1 MLDQLCDWIPG
12 DEEDADPGAAEE
24 LPQVHVLPRLAVV
37 LPRQQHQEVH
47 RTGEDERFESS
58 QIDLNHQVIVV

>member
-1 MLDQLCDWIPG
+1 MFDQINKLYYCISG

-47 RTGEDERFESS
+47 RTGEEGFES
-58 QIDLNHQVIVV
+58 